1 MVRRGR
7 VGMNLGSTWSMV
19 KAESQL
25 GLTECVMLFWVW
37 GSRSCSL
44 DLKFNQIHIIYVFII
59 YITSI
64 L

>member
-25 GLTECVMLFWVW
+25 GLTDSLLYVMLFGVW
-37 GSRSCSL
+37 GSHAL
-44 DLKFNQIHIIYVFII
+44 W
-59 YITSI
+59 T
-64 L
+64 